1 MSELQRSVQGHPT
14 RAVSDPA
21 TRHGHRA
28 TPVPTSSPNTDPR
41 PGMLYIPLPGA
52 IPDPAPFRHR
62 YTRLCDSGTP
72 SALAAPTDIRPIAPP
87 RPPPR
92 AGPGHAPRPPCT
104 APQRSLWYARRIP
117 VLPCITCSCFQ
128 CFQCFHARAS
138 LYHCFLRCNSC
149 FVVTRAS
156 FVVTRASF
164 VVTRSIL
171 SHCCRCIS

>member
-1 MSELQRSVQGHPT
+1 MDFRTGLSVREPSYCGYAGSSNMCTCPNYSVPSKATRPVRSRT
-14 RAVSDPA
+14 RRHDMDIARRRSRPPVRTPNSDP
-21 TRHGHRA
+21 RRRA
-28 TPVPTSSPNTDPR
+28 CCISRFPA
-41 PGMLYIPLPGA
+41 A

-149 FVVTRAS
+149 S
-156 FVVTRASF
+156 
-164 VVTRSIL
+164 L
-171 SHCCRCIS
+171 

>member
-1 MSELQRSVQGHPT
+1 MT
-14 RAVSDPA
+14 RERATVGTRGPA
-21 TRHGHRA
+21 TCVHVRTTAFRPRPPDPCGLGPGDTAA
-28 TPVPTSSPNTDPR
+28 TPVRTPIR
-41 PGMLYIPLPGA
+41 GMLYPASFPA
-52 IPDPAPFRHR
+52 QSRFPDPAPFRHR

-149 FVVTRAS
+149 S
-156 FVVTRASF
+156 
-164 VVTRSIL
+164 L
-171 SHCCRCIS
+171 